1 MCLLIRLVIK
11 KLDRNWQACLH
22 LSLPSQPGWR
32 GGRGA
37 GRAPAGGRQDGAAA
51 VSARQQE
58 MEKSRPL
65 WDNPV
70 QFVFACISYAVGLGN
85 VWRFPYLCQM
95 YGGGKGGLW
104 FLLVCFMRKVLCTMQ
119 AGDIKYLALPINLCF
134 ILHKTF
140 TWQLPLDSG
149 TRFLEAQWSNV
160 KAVSCKGDGG
170 RVGDV
175 GPCDISLLLSC
186 PIEPC
191 EGIRS

>member
-22 LSLPSQPGWR
+22 LSLPSEPGWR

-58 MEKSRPL
+58 MEKARPL

-95 YGGGKGGLW
+95 YGGGKGGLC
-104 FLLVCFMRKVLCTMQ
+104 FLLSACRRST
-119 AGDIKYLALPINLCF
+119 
-134 ILHKTF
+134 
-140 TWQLPLDSG
+140 
-149 TRFLEAQWSNV
+149 
-160 KAVSCKGDGG
+160 VS
-170 RVGDV
+170 
-175 GPCDISLLLSC
+175 
-186 PIEPC
+186 
-191 EGIRS
+191 